1 MPIVVGAGGKAVGA
15 RAVLQAPQGSGEGS
29 YLLPLFL
36 ASRSP
41 KGGAFSARLTVGMTS
56 PQTSLSS
63 ASSRTGESWLGC
75 WGHRVALRPW
85 LWVHTSPHLAP
96 RLEYEARN
104 QKKEAKELAF
114 QEAMRRQEAQPER
127 EIDCD
132 F

>member
-114 QEAMRRQEAQPER
+114 QEAMRRQDAQPER

>member
-1 MPIVVGAGGKAVGA
+1 M
-15 RAVLQAPQGSGEGS
+15 
-29 YLLPLFL
+29 
-36 ASRSP
+36 
-41 KGGAFSARLTVGMTS
+41 
-56 PQTSLSS
+56 
-63 ASSRTGESWLGC
+63 
-75 WGHRVALRPW
+75 ALRPW

-114 QEAMRRQEAQPER
+114 QEAMRRQETQPER